1 MTAEIAVLLVEKV
14 TCSGE
19 FGYLNSSWIRR
30 SIILMFLSFSRD
42 NFRLLFQNSVTD
54 VFVGFRP
61 SGPYN
66 DSDPCL

>member
-14 TCSGE
+14 TCFKE
-19 FGYLNSSWIRR
+19 FGFLNSSWIRR
-30 SIILMFLSFSRD
+30 SFILMFLSFS
-42 NFRLLFQNSVTD
+42 RLLFQNSVTD

-66 DSDPCL
+66 DSDPYL